1 MMRLSNLLWTEFFL
15 HSISRWQHSFFFFL
29 EDQDAIFGGK
39 GKWTEFYLEDL
50 VLRFI
55 IGWKRSA
62 AEGQDQGGSEPF
74 RTRGESGIQSRA
86 GPEGNR
92 GIQSRAGPVG
102 NQGGSEGTEQGAEAS

>member
-1 MMRLSNLLWTEFFL
+1 MMRLSNLLWTEFFYIASQDG
-15 HSISRWQHSFFFFL
+15 SIVFYFFL

-62 AEGQDQGGSEPF
+62 AEGQDQG
-74 RTRGESGIQSRA
+74 
-86 GPEGNR
+86 
-92 GIQSRAGPVG
+92 
-102 NQGGSEGTEQGAEAS
+102 